1 MEKSFREKIA
11 LAVFLVLVV
20 LSLFGLGWYILAGHS
35 WNVAASTIDD
45 TVGEMEG
52 YTAII
57 YPGTIETDG
66 ESCESE
72 GTVAHL
78 SASQEDGERAV
89 DLARL
94 QADYVEKGAEVLFLD
109 LNDPSQYEEGSILKR
124 GDKRIGVVSAAGSTT
139 QLDVS
144 RCLQSFERAEV
155 DFTIVIAP
163 AKWKISRL
171 DGIDIAICMDDEGI
185 VAMGETEGGTF
196 YVDAPCVGEAGVV
209 LVSPSNVVSAKEVTE
224 N

>member
-1 MEKSFREKIA
+1 MGRSFREKIA

-20 LSLFGLGWYILAGHS
+20 LSLIGLGWYILAGHS

-66 ESCESE
+66 KSCESE

-94 QADYVEKGAEVLFLD
+94 LFLD

>member
-11 LAVFLVLVV
+11 LAVFLVLIV
-20 LSLFGLGWYILAGHS
+20 LSLIGLGWYILAGHS

-52 YTAII
+52 YTAIV
-57 YPGTIETDG
+57 YPGTIEADG
-66 ESCESE
+66 ESYESE

-78 SASQEDGERAV
+78 NASQEDGERAV
-89 DLARL
+89 DLAHL

-124 GDKRIGVVSAAGSTT
+124 GGKRIGVVSATGSTT

-144 RCLQSFERAEV
+144 RCLQAFERAEV
-155 DFTIVIAP
+155 DFTIVITP

-171 DGIDIAICMDDEGI
+171 SGIDIAICMDDEGI
-185 VAMGETEGGTF
+185 VAMGKTEDGTF
-196 YVDAPCVGEAGVV
+196 YVDAPYVGEAGVV